1 MAKQARNVNSRK
13 STIRYEMTRDFV
25 ADYTS
30 RHIPEF
36 TAKDEIA
43 MKKIFSIPNLNTC
56 VVTGQEVAKSGG
68 DHLFEVRGY
77 FKKTGKVGIEQ
88 RWNRI
93 PVLPEENKRYK
104 KYEFVDPNGKKYYKN
119 IGFEDLSDEELE
131 SCSLDKIRLY
141 QSIKS
146 WFEYCDERGVKLF
159 VQMPKKAEE
168 VMNNAVDL
176 AFEILENGVNSMV
189 VAERNKSKVASD

>member
-1 MAKQARNVNSRK
+1 
-13 STIRYEMTRDFV
+13 MTRDFV

-56 VVTGQEVAKSGG
+56 VVTGQEVANSGG
-68 DHLFEVRGY
+68 DHLFEVRGQ

-119 IGFEDLSDEELE
+119 I
-131 SCSLDKIRLY
+131 
-141 QSIKS
+141 
-146 WFEYCDERGVKLF
+146 LF
-159 VQMPKKAEE
+159 
-168 VMNNAVDL
+168 
-176 AFEILENGVNSMV
+176 
-189 VAERNKSKVASD
+189 